1 MKQIEI
7 KIPEK
12 EFTVDVEKRFLHNLI
27 EKSIEKTNGTKNLSI
42 LLIKNNLKRYSQSGL
57 SDRLR
62 KWQRGIH
69 GQILLDYYKQ
79 IGRLLEYK
87 KQLLKNNFIEMVKN
101 TLPREYKIT
110 KLGED
115 HLERNKMYW
124 QD

>member
-42 LLIKNNLKRYSQSGL
+42 LLIKNN
-57 SDRLR
+57 
-62 KWQRGIH
+62 
-69 GQILLDYYKQ
+69 
-79 IGRLLEYK
+79 
-87 KQLLKNNFIEMVKN
+87 FIEMVKN